1 MKYIVSFILIFQFGF
16 SQDVNSTEAYKT
28 VLRMKLNMDINP
40 VFYLD
45 EPQSA
50 QMNKVH
56 QSCVEYLDLYEARVP
71 RQQLRTQAIIINQG
85 AIKFSNI
92 KYDQAIPTKIKKNIR
107 YNYFSSTLDRD

>member
-1 MKYIVSFILIFQFGF
+1 MKYLVAVLLIFQFGF
-16 SQDVNSTEAYKT
+16 TQDVNSTEAYKT
-28 VLRMKLNMDINP
+28 VLRVKLNMDINP

-56 QSCVEYLDLYEARVP
+56 QSCVEYLDLYEDKVP

-92 KYDQAIPTKIKKNIR
+92 KYDQAIPTKVKKNIR

>member
-16 SQDVNSTEAYKT
+16 TQDVNSTEAYKT

-50 QMNKVH
+50 QMNKAH
-56 QSCVEYLDLYEARVP
+56 QSCVEYLDLYEAKVP
-71 RQQLRTQAIIINQG
+71 RQQLRMQAIIINER
-85 AIKFSNI
+85 AIIFSNI
-92 KYDQAIPTKIKKNIR
+92 QYDQVIPTKVKKNIR
-107 YNYFSSTLDRD
+107 YNYFSSALDRD